1 MWMIKLAIDVKE
13 YDWNLIEHT
22 TNNGQKQE

>member
-1 MWMIKLAIDVKE
+1 MWMIKLAVDVKE

-22 TNNGQKQE
+22 ASNGQKQE